1 MCVILLVLQVFI
13 TVFKAIL
20 KRALASA
27 ITMTMYLSSVKYIPI
42 GVANALFNTTPIMTF
57 FIEAIYYKKVH
68 SGRQLEHFLKLIKP
82 NNDCCQFH
90 WSYSHNP
97 AIFSIRKCTS

>member
-1 MCVILLVLQVFI
+1 MFVILLVICCIIEVFR
-13 TVFKAIL
+13 AIL

-57 FIEAIYYKKVH
+57 FIEAVTHKKVCH
-68 SGRQLEHFLKLIKP
+68 
-82 NNDCCQFH
+82 
-90 WSYSHNP
+90 
-97 AIFSIRKCTS
+97 